1 MEKIVKRIGLVYYMI
16 YTSTILSTVVG
27 YLLTMNNN
35 DHIDSKSELGIA
47 LKSIIILYTLI
58 SLPLA
63 LGGFF
68 RMTKKWIAI
77 ENETEKFNQYKKGA
91 IIRLSLIGTGLIA
104 SIIIFYLFRTDVS
117 LIYCA
122 GISAIALLFCKP
134 SEAKMMNE
142 LHLDKSEE

>member
-1 MEKIVKRIGLVYYMI
+1 MEKIVKRIGLVYYLI
-16 YTSTILSTVVG
+16 YTSTILTTIAG
-27 YLLTMNNN
+27 YLLTMNSDENF
-35 DHIDSKSELGIA
+35 DSKSELGIA

-77 ENETEKFNQYKKGA
+77 ENENEKFNQYKKGA
-91 IIRLSLIGTGLIA
+91 IIRLSLIGFGLIA
-104 SIIIFYLFRTDVS
+104 SIIVFYLFRTDIS
-117 LIYCA
+117 FIYCA

-134 SEAKMMNE
+134 SEAKMTNE
-142 LHLDKSEE
+142 LHLDNSED